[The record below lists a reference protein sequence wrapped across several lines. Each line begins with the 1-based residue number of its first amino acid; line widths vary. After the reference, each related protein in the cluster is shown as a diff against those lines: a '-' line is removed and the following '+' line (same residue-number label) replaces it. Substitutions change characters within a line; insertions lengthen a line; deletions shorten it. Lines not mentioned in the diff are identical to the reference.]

1 AVVGDMLKGLG
12 EGGNPCSLANTEYV
26 GLVIGMVLGVGG
38 YGVRGINLFCEGD
51 GNLGKVGDEGDGN
64 LGKINGV
71 GALGLGKTV
80 VFLSGFIPVEIL
92 LIRNLVYDCFL
103 L

>member
-1 AVVGDMLKGLG
+1 
-12 EGGNPCSLANTEYV
+12 
-26 GLVIGMVLGVGG
+26 VGG
-38 YGVRGINLFCEGD
+38 YGVRGVNLFSEGD

-71 GALGLGKTV
+71 GAFGLGKTV

-92 LIRNLVYDCFL
+92 LIHLYTI
-103 L
+103 